1 MDELSSIGTRMGKKN
16 NVNLRLPSVAQERP
30 CFSSLMIISHVIYEL
45 QNKMIIVTT
54 RENVLRGPIDLFSKE
69 K

>member
-1 MDELSSIGTRMGKKN
+1 MDPLSSIGTRMGKKN

-30 CFSSLMIISHVIYEL
+30 CFSSLMIITQVIYKL